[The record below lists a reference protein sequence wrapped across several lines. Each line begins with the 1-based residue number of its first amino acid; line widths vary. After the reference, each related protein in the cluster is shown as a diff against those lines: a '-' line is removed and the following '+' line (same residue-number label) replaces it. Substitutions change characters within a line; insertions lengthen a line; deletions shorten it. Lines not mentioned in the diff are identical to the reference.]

1 MSPDA
6 GELLTIAAR
15 AAIVYVALLVGLRM
29 MGKREIGQ
37 MTVFDLVVV
46 LLLSNAVQNAMVGA
60 DTSVQG
66 GLMAAFVLLVA
77 NRLVAAARL
86 HSMAWGRLIEGSPTV
101 LIQEGQILDAAV
113 RKERLE
119 RAQVEMA
126 IREHGVA
133 SIADVR
139 LAVMETDGSI
149 SVVPHD
155 SRVIKTRKHVRQ
167 IRH

>member
-15 AAIVYVALLVGLRM
+15 AAIVYVALLVGLRV
-29 MGKREIGQ
+29 MGKREMGQ

-66 GLMAAFVLLVA
+66 GLVAAFVLLVA

-86 HSMAWGRLIEGSPTV
+86 HSMVWGRLIEGSPTV

-113 RKERLE
+113 RKEGLE

-126 IREHGVA
+126 IREHGVS

-149 SVVPHD
+149 SVVPND
-155 SRVIKTRKHVRQ
+155 SRVIRTRKHVRQ